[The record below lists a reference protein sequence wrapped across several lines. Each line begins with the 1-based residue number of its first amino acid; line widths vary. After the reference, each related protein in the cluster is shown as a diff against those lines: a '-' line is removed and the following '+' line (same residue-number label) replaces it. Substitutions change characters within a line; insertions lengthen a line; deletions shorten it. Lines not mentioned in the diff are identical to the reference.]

1 MKSILAASVLALC
14 LVPAT
19 AHAEKLRCG
28 NRLVR
33 AGDTRTAVLQKCG
46 EPLSKDI
53 LGVDTH
59 RRYRYG
65 AVVTTE
71 RVVEEWVY
79 RDRQMLR
86 TLYFRGGILV
96 NIETS
101 R

>member
-1 MKSILAASVLALC
+1 MKHLVITIILALALI
-14 LVPAT
+14 PAAAQAT
-19 AHAEKLRCG
+19 SLRCG

-33 AGDTRTAVLQKCG
+33 AGDTRTEVLQKCG
-46 EPLSKDI
+46 EPLSRDI
-53 LGVDTH
+53 IGVDTH

-65 AVVTTE
+65 SVVTTE

-86 TLYFRGGILV
+86 TLYFRGGVLV

>member
-1 MKSILAASVLALC
+1 MKIWIALTGLILLAS
-14 LVPAT
+14 T
-19 AHAEKLRCG
+19 AHAERLRCG

-33 AGDTRTAVLQKCG
+33 TGDTRTEVLQKCG
-46 EPLSKDI
+46 EPLSRDI
-53 LGVDTH
+53 IGVDTH

-79 RDRQMLR
+79 SDRQMLR
-86 TLYFRGGILV
+86 TLYFRGGVLV